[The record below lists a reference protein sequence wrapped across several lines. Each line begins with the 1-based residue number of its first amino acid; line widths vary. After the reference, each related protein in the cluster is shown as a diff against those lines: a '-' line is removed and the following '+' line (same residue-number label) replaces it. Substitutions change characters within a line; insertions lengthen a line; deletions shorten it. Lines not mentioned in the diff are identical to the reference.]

1 MLIWLEL
8 FYLFILLSFLAVLGL
23 PCCVRAFSSCGKWGL
38 LSVAVC
44 KLLIVVASLVAEHG
58 SRCMGFIV
66 AACGLS
72 SMGSVVV
79 AQGLSCPMA
88 RWDFSRPGIE
98 PVFPALAGKFFWTTR
113 EVWDISFNCFKEV
126 LIDFYFI
133 KNFFQKKCWSLSTAY
148 LCIYSM
154 ITWIFSFDMMIQSY
168 PCSSNKT
175 FLNKESSPNM
185 LLEYVV

>member
-1 MLIWLEL
+1 M
-8 FYLFILLSFLAVLGL
+8 FILLSFLAVLGL

-88 RWDFSRPGIE
+88 CEIFLDQGLNLCFLHWQANSSGPPGKSEIY
-98 PVFPALAGKFFWTTR
+98 LL
-113 EVWDISFNCFKEV
+113 IV
-126 LIDFYFI
+126 LRKY
-133 KNFFQKKCWSLSTAY
+133 
-148 LCIYSM
+148 
-154 ITWIFSFDMMIQSY
+154 
-168 PCSSNKT
+168 
-175 FLNKESSPNM
+175 
-185 LLEYVV
+185 